1 MTSPPT
7 SPPTPPPVPDA
18 ESEGAGDPGPA
29 GRPGGNASGIPLRY
43 NPVLR
48 RELIERVQGVRVV
61 VMVTVWLALL
71 TGILLLAYQGTV
83 GINEAAGLDV
93 ATLGRVGRELYEW
106 VLFGMMVLVLFLVP
120 GVTAGSVTGE
130 RERQTLVPLQMT
142 LMRPVDIIVG
152 KLAAALAFLVLL
164 VVVAMP
170 LLAVSILVGGV
181 GILDVVRGLGMLVFT
196 GLVLGAVGVLF
207 SSVLRRTTGAT
218 VLTYAVTLIF
228 AVGSFIGLAAWA
240 IADATT
246 GIDDRIDP
254 PAHIM
259 ALNPFA
265 AVADALPRSGG
276 GLAFTD
282 DTFTP
287 FGGLRT
293 LNDELDGGQDFD
305 QDGFRI
311 DDRGP
316 RLWIW
321 YVVAGAGVLGFA
333 VNRAAA
339 AVRTP
344 AERER

>member
-1 MTSPPT
+1 MTSP
-7 SPPTPPPVPDA
+7 STPPPIPDA
-18 ESEGAGDPGPA
+18 EPA
-29 GRPGGNASGIPLRY
+29 AAPAPAAPDRSKTDSAGIPLRY

-48 RELIERVQGVRVV
+48 RELIERVQGTRVV

-83 GINEAAGLDV
+83 GINESAGLDV

-106 VLFGMMVLVLFLVP
+106 VLFGMMILVLFLVP

-164 VVVAMP
+164 VVAAMP

-181 GILDVVRGLGMLVFT
+181 GILDVLRGLAMLVFT
-196 GLVLGAVGVLF
+196 GFVLGAVGVLF
-207 SSVLRRTTGAT
+207 SAVLRRTTGAT
-218 VLTYAVTLIF
+218 VLTYAVALVF
-228 AVGSFIGLAAWA
+228 AVGSFIALAAWA
-240 IADATT
+240 IADATS
-246 GIDDRIDP
+246 GLNDQVDP
-254 PAHIM
+254 PPHLM

-305 QDGFRI
+305 QDGFRV

-316 RLWIW
+316 ILWIW
-321 YVVAGAGVLGFA
+321 YVVAGTGVLVFA
-333 VNRAAA
+333 VSRAAA